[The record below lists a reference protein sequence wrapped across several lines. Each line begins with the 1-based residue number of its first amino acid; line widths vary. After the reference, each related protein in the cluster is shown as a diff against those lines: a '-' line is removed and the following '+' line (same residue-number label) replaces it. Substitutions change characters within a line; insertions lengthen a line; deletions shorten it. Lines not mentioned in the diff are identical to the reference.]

1 MDTCQQR
8 FEAALKAHAQAVA
21 KNTGLHIK
29 WSDEYR
35 RLLNQAVDH
44 RIPLT
49 ERVEMFEVLCAR
61 EANLGA
67 AARIEKTLAEH
78 GDRLKKEEA
87 EKIEQERK
95 EREREEL
102 EGLLYDVEMV
112 S

>member
-8 FEAALKAHAQAVA
+8 FEAARKAHVQAVA
-21 KNTGLHIK
+21 RNIGLDIK

-35 RLLNQAVDH
+35 RLLNQAADH

-49 ERVEMFEVLCAR
+49 ERIEMFEVLCAR

-67 AARIEKTLAEH
+67 VARIAKTLAEH

-87 EKIEQERK
+87 EKMEQERK
-95 EREREEL
+95 EQERMEL
-102 EGLLYDVEMV
+102 EDLLYGCYT
-112 S
+112 